1 MKKNPRA
8 GQDPAPSDDEAEDEV
23 EEASIESFPA
33 SDPPGWIMH
42 RRERDPEE
50 REEKDEEEEREG

>member
-1 MKKNPRA
+1 MTTKNNPPPRPV
-8 GQDPAPSDDEAEDEV
+8 DPAEEAEDEV

-42 RRERDPEE
+42 KKDA
-50 REEKDEEEEREG
+50 DEEPKDPSD

>member
-1 MKKNPRA
+1 
-8 GQDPAPSDDEAEDEV
+8 V

-42 RRERDPEE
+42 RRA
-50 REEKDEEEEREG
+50 REEPEEEEEEDEKK